1 MSLTH
6 ERHCGQGPQDVDEVI
21 LCELGQRLGA
31 ARPPEHRLAG
41 DLLRGQLQAV
51 GAVSRLLAS
60 RNRKIFLNKN
70 IFLSKR
76 TKVL

>member
-6 ERHCGQGPQDVDEVI
+6 ERHCGQSSKNVDEVI
-21 LCELGQRLGA
+21 LRKLCQRLGA
-31 ARPPEHRLAG
+31 ASPPEHGLAR

>member
-21 LCELGQRLGA
+21 LCKLGQRLGA

-41 DLLRGQLQAV
+41 NLLRGQLQAV
-51 GAVSRLLAS
+51 GAVSRLLAP
-60 RNRKIFLNKN
+60 RNKN
-70 IFLSKR
+70 IYLLKR
-76 TKVL
+76 SKVLY